1 MAISMRLDA
10 QGSLLLHHHAEA
22 VIEPLDIPCLR
33 QVIQVVLAHQ
43 SCTAVPGDRGPCNAA
58 HGGCR
63 AGEEGIEGDR
73 EIDTLVEAALTEL
86 FRRDVGAG
94 SPGAHGHA
102 VGEPAGQIQGAAIVA
117 CQIPPG
123 TGAYQNIPERRLV
136 VGGNVPGPGRIIAE
150 AEVLTETALLD
161 PVGIHTDGPAGVEG
175 TIEHLTTHT
184 TEHVL
189 QQAAV
194 GHGVD
199 VAVQLAG
206 PGVLQ
211 VLQHHIRGGQI
222 LTDMS
227 THLGQLAHAF
237 EFELVPVVEQV
248 DAQVAADPAVA
259 GKTVLGVHPSQE
271 LIEDEPIRAAHVLL
285 VAQVQAPVELVQLGG
300 MQHVLVHHARCCV
313 DDAAA
318 QILLITTMILVV
330 AQRLSP
336 DTGLADRHAA
346 RFVHQGVPVVR
357 TLTQAVIQN
366 ARGPGNPFRLVA
378 VGGLLTGYYHFP
390 VADGDVFNREPG
402 VIPQA
407 VADVSPVHLLAA
419 DARGQGAT
427 ALRLGVQEL
436 AWEGIR
442 QVGTEGNADHGS
454 VAAFPAG
461 CDIDA
466 VADTEHCTEVDPRIR
481 RLEVRI
487 TGLRAIVVAIQLQL
501 QAEAIPRRLVFHTA
515 EDGRRPAEIGRG
527 VEVTAAITHFT
538 ASPILIAQPA
548 EGVAHVCPV
557 TQVTPADTEAEV
569 QIMEALAGY
578 QVFAGEQAG
587 TTHVYK
593 AQRNL
598 WQPAGFLIQAQLGV
612 YRLVLVAL
620 VAAELAV
627 LATIS
632 EVGHRGIPQRA
643 LKPWQGRYRNAV
655 TAVGRNP
662 RGVEAEGAFLGKT
675 RSRGLQQAHAAVVG
689 LGGAIAVCRS
699 LGSGNGE
706 SQQGRGKQGGM
717 SKHGFTH

>member
-1 MAISMRLDA
+1 MAISMRWDA

-136 VGGNVPGPGRIIAE
+136 VGGNVPGPGRVIAE

-175 TIEHLTTHT
+175 TIEHLTAHT

-189 QQAAV
+189 PQTAV

-211 VLQHHIRGGQI
+211 VFQHHIRGGQI

-227 THLGQLAHAF
+227 THLGQLTFAF
-237 EFELVPVVEQV
+237 EFELVPVVQEV

-259 GKTVLGVHPSQE
+259 GKPVLGVHPSQQ

-300 MQHVLVHHARCCV
+300 MQHVLVHHARRCV
-313 DDAAA
+313 DDTAA
-318 QILLITTMILVV
+318 QVLLIGQIILVV
-330 AQRLSP
+330 AELLSR
-336 DTGLADRHAA
+336 DTDLADGHAA
-346 RFVHQGVPVVR
+346 RFVHQGVPVVS

-366 ARGPGNPFRLVA
+366 ACRPGNPFRLVA
-378 VGGLLTGYYHFP
+378 VGGLFPGHYYFP
-390 VADGDVFNREPG
+390 VTHSDVFNRKSG
-402 VIPQA
+402 VILQA

-427 ALRLGVQEL
+427 GLRLGVQEF
-436 AWEGIR
+436 AREGIR

-454 VAAFPAG
+454 VATLPTG

-466 VADTEHCTEVDPRIR
+466 VTDAEYRAEVDPRIR

-487 TGLRAIVVAIQLQL
+487 TGLRAIIVAIQLQL
-501 QAEAIPRRLVFHTA
+501 QAQAIPRGLVFHTA
-515 EDGRRPAEIGRG
+515 EDGRRPAEIGRS
-527 VEVTAAITHFT
+527 VEVAAPVTGFT
-538 ASPILIAQPA
+538 ASPVLIAQSA
-548 EGVAHVCPV
+548 EGVDHVRPV
-557 TQVTPADTEAEV
+557 TQVTPADTQAEV

-578 QVFAGEQAG
+578 QVFAGEQTSTA
-587 TTHVYK
+587 HIHK

-598 WQPAGFLIQAQLGV
+598 RQPAGFLIQAQLGV

-620 VAAELAV
+620 VAAEIAV
-627 LATIS
+627 LATIG
-632 EVGHRGIPQRA
+632 EVGHRGITQRPF
-643 LKPWQGRYRNAV
+643 KPRHWRDRNAV
-655 TAVGRNP
+655 TAVG
-662 RGVEAEGAFLGKT
+662 
-675 RSRGLQQAHAAVVG
+675 
-689 LGGAIAVCRS
+689 
-699 LGSGNGE
+699 
-706 SQQGRGKQGGM
+706 
-717 SKHGFTH
+717 